1 MPRLNGIEATRRIL
15 AALPQTRVVGLSM
28 HGREDMEIAM
38 REAGAVA
45 YLPKGDTTDRLIHT
59 IRGTAFH

>member
-1 MPRLNGIEATRRIL
+1 
-15 AALPQTRVVGLSM
+15 
-28 HGREDMEIAM
+28 M

-59 IRGTAFH
+59 IRGSALR